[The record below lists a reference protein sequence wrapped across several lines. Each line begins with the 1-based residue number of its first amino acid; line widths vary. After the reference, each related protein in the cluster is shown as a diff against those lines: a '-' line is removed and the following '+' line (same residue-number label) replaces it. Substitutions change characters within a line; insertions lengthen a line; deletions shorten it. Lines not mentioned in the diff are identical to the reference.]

1 MTKEHLEGTG
11 DYGIIDGF
19 KLENPEKIARVI
31 HGDMGRSGTLEGG
44 LGEEESAKNPEL
56 VLARYDKIAGYITK
70 DGVKIKTGS
79 FWDFKKKCPRE
90 KPEVLYIFNIGG
102 TKVEVDDPSKL
113 AQAISTVQKVQTEAE
128 EKVKEKKAKSKFKK

>member
-1 MTKEHLEGTG
+1 MDKM
-11 DYGIIDGF
+11 IVNGF
-19 KLENPEKIARVI
+19 QLENPDKIARVI
-31 HGDMGRSGTLEGG
+31 HGDMGRSGGLEGG
-44 LGEEESAKNPEL
+44 MGEEEAEKNPEL

-113 AQAISTVQKVQTEAE
+113 AQAISTVKKVQAAAE